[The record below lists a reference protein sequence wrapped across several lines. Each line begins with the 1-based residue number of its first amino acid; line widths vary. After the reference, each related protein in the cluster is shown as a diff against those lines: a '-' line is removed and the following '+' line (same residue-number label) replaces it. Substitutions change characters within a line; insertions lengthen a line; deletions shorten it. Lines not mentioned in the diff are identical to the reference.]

1 MLPTK
6 YVLLALEWACR
17 TSRAGTASASE
28 QKGGITLWV
37 LWTTETTASWQYQGN
52 LRNLKRFVNSLSRD
66 CHVGINCDVSTAYF
80 KSSSVFRLF
89 NNRRKLGWTKKR
101 IAFLELSFWPLK
113 LKAKMVKI
121 SVSQFYQGPSWK
133 NCGSRS
139 PKTVHLT
146 GNSKLKTSWS
156 EHLSENICQLLIFL
170 FVKVHHSEKNSIIQ
184 K

>member
-6 YVLLALEWACR
+6 HALLALEWACR

-37 LWTTETTASWQYQGN
+37 LWTTKTTASWQDQGN

-66 CHVGINCDVSTAYF
+66 CHVDIDRDVSTAYF

-89 NNRRKLGWTKKR
+89 NNQRKLGWTKNL

-121 SVSQFYQGPSWK
+121 SVSILPRSVLEKLWLTLTEDQG
-133 NCGSRS
+133 R
-139 PKTVHLT
+139 
-146 GNSKLKTSWS
+146 
-156 EHLSENICQLLIFL
+156 I
-170 FVKVHHSEKNSIIQ
+170 
-184 K
+184 